1 MRVPAITRF
10 LAAYLA
16 LLRSVHAERLEA
28 IRSRGAFE
36 ATDLLALVRSGATL
50 TP

>member
-1 MRVPAITRF
+1 MPAIPRF

-16 LLRSVHAERLEA
+16 LLRSVHAERLAA
-28 IRSRGAFE
+28 IRIRGAFE
-36 ATDLLALVRSGATL
+36 ATDLLALVTSGATL